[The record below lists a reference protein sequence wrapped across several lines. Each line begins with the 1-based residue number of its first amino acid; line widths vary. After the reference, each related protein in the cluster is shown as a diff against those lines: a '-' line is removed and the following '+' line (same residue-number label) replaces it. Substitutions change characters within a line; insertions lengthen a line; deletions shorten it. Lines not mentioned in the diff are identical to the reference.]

1 MTTVR
6 EVIQIIEDFA
16 PPCYQESYDNSGMQI
31 GDASCT
37 LTGILLCIDVTED
50 VVMEAIM
57 IGANL
62 IISHHPLIFGGIKR
76 LSGSNYIE
84 KTIIKAIKYDIS
96 IYSCHTN
103 IDNVSLGVSF
113 KMGEKIG
120 LTRMQVLRPL
130 TSNLC
135 KLVTFVP
142 NSHADIVRKAIFE
155 AGAGHIG
162 NYDCC
167 SYNLAGEGTFRALES
182 ANPFV
187 GEKNILHKE
196 PEIRMETIFPKFLE
210 NTIVSALLKVHPY
223 EEVAY
228 DIYPLINQ
236 QKNAGAGV
244 IGEFEKPMETIGFL
258 QSLKTIFGIPVIR
271 HTEIINENILKVALC
286 GGSGSFLLPD
296 AKKVHADAYVTSD
309 FKYHQF
315 FDAERLILI
324 ADIGHYESEQFTLE
338 IFYDL
343 LVKNFSNFAIHFTKV
358 KTNPINYF

>member
-16 PPCYQESYDNSGMQI
+16 PPCYQESYDNSGMQV
-31 GDASCT
+31 GDVNYK

-50 VVMEAIM
+50 VVEEAII

-84 KTIIKAIKYDIS
+84 KAIIKAIKYDIS
-96 IYSCHTN
+96 IYSCHTS

-120 LTRMQVLRPL
+120 LTHMQVLRPL
-130 TSNLC
+130 TGNLC

-142 NSHADIVRKAIFE
+142 NRHADSVRKAIFE

-167 SYNLAGEGTFRALES
+167 SFNMSGEGTFRALES
-182 ANPFV
+182 AHPFV
-187 GEKNILHKE
+187 GEKNIPHKE

-210 NTIVSALLKVHPY
+210 NTIISALLKAHPY

-236 QKNAGAGV
+236 QKNVGVGV
-244 IGEFEKPMETIGFL
+244 IGELEKPKQL
-258 QSLKTIFGIPVIR
+258 IF
-271 HTEIINENILKVALC
+271 
-286 GGSGSFLLPD
+286 
-296 AKKVHADAYVTSD
+296 
-309 FKYHQF
+309 
-315 FDAERLILI
+315 
-324 ADIGHYESEQFTLE
+324 
-338 IFYDL
+338 
-343 LVKNFSNFAIHFTKV
+343 
-358 KTNPINYF
+358 